1 MRPRLEDNLSR
12 WADLYS
18 TAAPNIWTE
27 LVDLSL
33 SDLWTVLQDWR
44 HGLVHR
50 ARPVSELQFPAMIR
64 HPIRTVS
71 ANASEEFH
79 WGIAGG
85 GYWWTRDLISHTS
98 ALLESTGG
106 TRTQSSPEEK

>member
-1 MRPRLEDNLSR
+1 
-12 WADLYS
+12 
-18 TAAPNIWTE
+18 IWTE
-27 LVDLSL
+27 LIDLSR
-33 SDLWTVLQDWR
+33 SDLWTVLQEWR

-50 ARPVSELQFPAMIR
+50 ARPVSELQFPAMIQ

-85 GYWWTRDLISHTS
+85 GYWWTRDLIGHTS
-98 ALLESTGG
+98 ALLESAAGA
-106 TRTQSSPEEK
+106 QSAPEEE